1 MNDLKEYKETIFEYI
16 KHIDELG
23 REYWFARELMPLLEY
38 RKWERFSSIIE
49 KAKIACKVSE
59 NDINDHFP
67 DAGKLIKLVKGITK
81 QRIDKK
87 RSLL

>member
-1 MNDLKEYKETIFEYI
+1 
-16 KHIDELG
+16 
-23 REYWFARELMPLLEY
+23 MPLLEY

-67 DAGKLIKLVKGITK
+67 DAGKLIKLVKGIPK

>member
-1 MNDLKEYKETIFEYI
+1 
-16 KHIDELG
+16 
-23 REYWFARELMPLLEY
+23 MPLLEY

-67 DAGKLIKLVKGITK
+67 NAGKMIKLVKGA
-81 QRIDKK
+81 QRQIIDK
-87 RSLL
+87 